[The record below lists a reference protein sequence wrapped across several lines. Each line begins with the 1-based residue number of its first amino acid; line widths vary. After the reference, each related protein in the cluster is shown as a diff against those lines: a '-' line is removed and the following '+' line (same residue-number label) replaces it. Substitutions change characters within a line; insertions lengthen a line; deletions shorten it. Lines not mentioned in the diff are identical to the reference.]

1 MVTSTAT
8 LEERAMERIVPR
20 ADPAHGPFG
29 PCRPEPGS
37 YDVSVH
43 DRWFGRAGAFAWAMV
58 GVPMLLESALPP
70 VPLAIWCV
78 AYATFGVAAWITA
91 RRERPP
97 FPLLALEVACV
108 FTMVVFLCNG
118 YEVALLVL
126 VAMQLARRAPPPVGW
141 VWIGAQTV
149 LIGVGITIHWSL
161 RPALLLVPPYL
172 GLQVLGYAMLRL
184 LGRIE
189 VAGRVEE
196 RLRIAR
202 DLHDALGH
210 HLTALSLN
218 LEVAAHSI
226 DGDRAAPVRT
236 AQSIA
241 KLLLADVRDV
251 VSALHSDEP
260 IDLAA
265 ALRRMA
271 ADIPSPRVH
280 LGLPLALHA
289 DAARSHLVLRCA
301 QEMITNAAR
310 HAQARNLW
318 LDVSERPDGLE
329 IRARDDGAGSADSRD
344 GHGLRGMR
352 TRLEQL
358 GGTLSVTTRPG
369 AGFVVV
375 VNVPPGRE

>member
-1 MVTSTAT
+1 MRGTG
-8 LEERAMERIVPR
+8 PR
-20 ADPAHGPFG
+20 DRGAPGPFG
-29 PCRPEPGS
+29 PCRLEPGS
-37 YDVSVH
+37 YDVDVH

-58 GVPMLLESALPP
+58 GVPMLIEPELPP
-70 VPLAIWCV
+70 SRLAVWCL
-78 AYATFGVAAWITA
+78 AYAAFGAAAWIST
-91 RRERPP
+91 RRQRPP
-97 FPLLALEVACV
+97 IPLLALEVACV
-108 FTMVVFLCNG
+108 FTMVVILCNG
-118 YEVALLVL
+118 FEVALLVL
-126 VAMQLARRAPPPVGW
+126 VAMQLARRAPPPGGW
-141 VWIGAQTV
+141 VWIGAQSV
-149 LIGVGITIHWSL
+149 LIAVGITVHWSL

-184 LGRIE
+184 LDRIE
-189 VAGRVEE
+189 AAGRAEE

-218 LEVAAHSI
+218 LEVAAHTI
-226 DGDRAAPVRT
+226 DGDAAPPVRT

-271 ADIPSPRVH
+271 ADIPTPRVH
-280 LGLPLALHA
+280 LDLPPALHA
-289 DAARSHLVLRCA
+289 NAERSHVVLRCA

-310 HAQARNLW
+310 HAHARNLW
-318 LDVSERPDGLE
+318 LDVCEHGDGLR
-329 IRARDDGAGSADSRD
+329 IRARDDGAGTADSPD

-352 TRLEQL
+352 TRLEEL
-358 GGTLSVTTRPG
+358 GGTLSISTRPG